1 MVVMEFSQQALRVDE
16 QRSKRFI
23 FLDCRLHVVRIAKR
37 QVLEEIHC
45 RLRTRQYC
53 VPSFLNNN

>member
-1 MVVMEFSQQALRVDE
+1 MVAIKFSQQALRVDE
-16 QRSKRFI
+16 LRSKKFI

-37 QVLEEIHC
+37 QVLEESHC
-45 RLRTRQYC
+45 HLRTMQYC